1 MNNENYHAFFGMTKE
16 PYRSDLTHEEIL
28 ETEGLLA
35 VKKRFD
41 YALRLGGVAVITGE
55 IGSGKSTA
63 LRYAM
68 STLHPS
74 AYLSLYVTAT
84 TGSVLELYRQITD
97 ALCLNFSS
105 NSKVFMMRAI
115 KKEIAQLVE
124 DKKVKPVLVVDEAS
138 LLRLEVFHEL
148 HTLCQFHED
157 SKPYLT
163 LILSGQASLVDKL
176 MYRHSESLAS
186 RVITR
191 THLDSLNLEGM
202 VQYIRHHAKIAGLS
216 NSPFD
221 DNAVVAIHQGAGGL
235 LRKANHLA
243 RGALIAA
250 AAAKSRTV
258 GVDHVQLAS
267 TEIF

>member
-1 MNNENYHAFFGMTKE
+1 MNNENYTAFFGMTRE
-16 PYRSDLTHEEIL
+16 PYGSDLTPEDIL
-28 ETEGLLA
+28 MTDGLVA

-41 YALRLGGVAVITGE
+41 YALRLGGVGVITGE

-63 LRYAM
+63 LRYTM
-68 STLHPS
+68 SALHPS
-74 AYLSLYVTAT
+74 AYMSLYVTAT

-97 ALCLNFSS
+97 VLCLNLSS
-105 NSKVFMMRAI
+105 NSKVVMTRAV
-115 KKEIAQLVE
+115 KKEVVQLVE
-124 DKKVKPVLVVDEAS
+124 DKKIKPVLVVDEAS
-138 LLRLEVFHEL
+138 LLRLEVFQEL
-148 HTLCQFHED
+148 HTLCQFHKD

-176 MYRHSESLAS
+176 MYRNSASLAS

-191 THLDSLNLEGM
+191 THLESLNLEDMG
-202 VQYIRHHAKIAGLS
+202 QYLRHHAKIAGLA

-221 DNAVVAIHQGAGGL
+221 DNAVVAIHQGSGGL

-243 RGALIAA
+243 RGSLIAA
-250 AAAKSRTV
+250 ASAKSQTV
-258 GVDHVQLAS
+258 NVDHVQLAS

>member
-1 MNNENYHAFFGMTKE
+1 MNENYHAFFGFTKE
-16 PYRSDLTHEEIL
+16 PCRSDLAPEEVM
-28 ETEGLLA
+28 ETEGLVS

-74 AYLSLYVTAT
+74 AYLPLYVTAT
-84 TGSVLELYRQITD
+84 TGSILELYRQIAD
-97 ALCLNFSS
+97 ALCLNLSS
-105 NSKVFMMRAI
+105 NSKVIMTREI
-115 KKEIAQLVE
+115 KKEIVQQVK
-124 DKKVKPVLVVDEAS
+124 DKRIRPVLVVDEAS
-138 LLRLEVFHEL
+138 LLRLEVFQEL
-148 HTLCQFHED
+148 HTLCQFHQD
-157 SKPYLT
+157 SAPYLT
-163 LILSGQASLVDKL
+163 LILSGLASLVDKM
-176 MYRHSESLAS
+176 MYRTSEPLAS

-191 THLDSLNLEGM
+191 THLESLDLDGM
-202 VQYIRHHAKIAGLS
+202 GQYLRHHAKIAGLA

-221 DNAVVAIHQGAGGL
+221 ENAVIAIHQGSGGL

-243 RGALIAA
+243 RGAFIAA
-250 AAAKSRTV
+250 ADAKSLTV
-258 GVDHVQLAS
+258 TMDHVQLAS

>member
-16 PYRSDLTHEEIL
+16 PYHSDLLPDDIL

-55 IGSGKSTA
+55 VGSGKSTA
-63 LRYAM
+63 LRYAI

-74 AYLSLYVTAT
+74 AYLPLYVTAT
-84 TGSVLELYRQITD
+84 TGSVLELYRQIVD
-97 ALCLNFSS
+97 ALCLNYSS
-105 NSKVFMMRAI
+105 NSKAFMTRTV
-115 KKEIAQLVE
+115 KKQIVQLVE
-124 DKKVKPVLVVDEAS
+124 DKKIKPVLVVDEAS
-138 LLRLEVFHEL
+138 LLRLEVFQEL

-163 LILSGQASLVDKL
+163 LILSGQASLVDKM
-176 MYRHSESLAS
+176 MYRNSESLAS

-191 THLDSLNLEGM
+191 THLESLDLHGM
-202 VQYIRHHAKIAGLS
+202 TEYLRHHARIAGLA

-221 DNAVVAIHQGAGGL
+221 ETAVLAIHQGSGGL

-243 RGALIAA
+243 RGAMIAA
-250 AAAKSRTV
+250 AAAKSQTV

>member
-1 MNNENYHAFFGMTKE
+1 MGKEYRTFFGLTKE
-16 PYRSDLTHEEIL
+16 PYRSDITPEEIM
-28 ETEGLLA
+28 ETQGLVA

-41 YALRLGGVAVITGE
+41 YALRLGGLAVITGE

-74 AYLSLYVTAT
+74 AHLSLYVTAT
-84 TGSVLELYRQITD
+84 TGSVLELYRQIVAD
-97 ALCLNFSS
+97 LGLRLFS
-105 NSKVFMMRAI
+105 NSRAVMTQAV
-115 KKEIAQLVE
+115 KKEVIQLVE
-124 DKKVKPVLVVDEAS
+124 DKRIKPVLVVDEAS

-148 HTLCQFHED
+148 HTLCQFHND

-176 MYRHSESLAS
+176 MYRTSESLAS
-186 RVITR
+186 RVIAR
-191 THLDSLNLEGM
+191 THLESLDLEGM
-202 VQYIRHHAKIAGLS
+202 NQYLRHHAQIAGLA

-221 DNAVVAIHQGAGGL
+221 ENAVTAIHQGSGGL

-250 AAAKSRTV
+250 ADAKSKTV
-258 GVDHVQLAS
+258 SADHVQLAS
-267 TEIF
+267 TELF